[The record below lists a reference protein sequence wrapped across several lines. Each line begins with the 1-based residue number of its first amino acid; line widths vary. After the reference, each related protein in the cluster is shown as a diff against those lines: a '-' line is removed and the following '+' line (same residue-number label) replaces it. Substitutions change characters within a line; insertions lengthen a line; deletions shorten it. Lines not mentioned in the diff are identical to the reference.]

1 MPINQ
6 QQLKAA
12 IREALIKGI
21 RRTGERIFST
31 ASATERCFVPRDTG
45 MLAKSGYTKELE
57 TGIEVGF
64 AANYAAKVEFGN
76 PRTPYSGDQTVHI
89 KQYKRKAYVTKNGTH
104 VPATLVPAHD
114 VTYHDKRLI
123 GFRPKITK
131 FERGPMIFR
140 VLEAEPERPGQAYL
154 SRAAKQEIVHMDK
167 DIEWALKQ
175 IRL

>member
-1 MPINQ
+1 MISSV
-6 QQLKAA
+6 QLKIA

-31 ASATERCFVPRDTG
+31 SQETSKCYVPRDTG
-45 MLAKSGYTKELE
+45 TLAKSGYIKPLE
-57 TGIEVGF
+57 NGIEIGY
-64 AANYAAKVEFGN
+64 AATYSAKVEQGN

-89 KQYKRKAYVTKNGTH
+89 KKYKRKAYVTKNGTH

-114 VTYHDKRLI
+114 VTYHNKRLI

-140 VLEAEPERPGQAYL
+140 VLEAEPEREGQHYL
-154 SRAAKQEIVHMDK
+154 ARACKTELPSLPK
-167 DIEWALKQ
+167 DLEFFLKQ
-175 IRL
+175 IRI